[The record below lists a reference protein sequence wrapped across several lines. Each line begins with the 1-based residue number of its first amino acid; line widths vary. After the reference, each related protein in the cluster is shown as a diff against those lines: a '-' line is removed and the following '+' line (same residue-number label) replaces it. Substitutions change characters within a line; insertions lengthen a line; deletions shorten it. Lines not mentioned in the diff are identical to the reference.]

1 MWEKLKN
8 RIKKNLGLLTLIK
21 RNTEI
26 VALGFLIII
35 TIISTTYYNSS
46 KKKIYYNYKNII
58 NNIYLKKTVNHL
70 LNNLEPKFKIINHKV
85 AQGETFD
92 NILELYFI
100 KDEEIQEI
108 KKQLINKVN
117 LNKLNTN
124 HKIKFTLDQSKNII
138 KDFTFQLSNK
148 EKIYLKRNIDNNKFN
163 KKILVTKL
171 KKNTLYKENSIMQS
185 LYKSATDQKVPA
197 NIIIEF
203 ARIYG
208 FQVDFQRDIRK
219 KDSFQIMYEV
229 FKDDNGRTIET
240 GEILFANLKLSG
252 MDNSLYFFN
261 KEGSEGHYD
270 KNGKSVKKALMK
282 TPINGARLSSPFGM
296 RKHPIDGFNK
306 MHKGTDFAAPMGTPI
321 MASGDGVIKKAG
333 WCGGGG
339 NCVVIKHNSTYQT
352 VYAHMSKFAKG
363 IRSGV
368 RVKQAQ
374 VIGYVGSTGKS
385 TGPHLHYEV
394 IVNGKK
400 INSQKLKLPS
410 GKILKGEERKKFET
424 VKIKLDV
431 LKSEKIIGL
440 N

>member
-1 MWEKLKN
+1 MINILKSK
-8 RIKKNLGLLTLIK
+8 IKKNPEIFSLFILI
-21 RNTEI
+21 
-26 VALGFLIII
+26 LI
-35 TIISTTYYNSS
+35 TVISTS
-46 KKKIYYNYKNII
+46 YYNYSKNKIYDNYKIII
-58 NNIYLKKTVNHL
+58 NNIYLKKTLNHVF
-70 LNNLEPKFKIINHKV
+70 NELEPRFKKINH
-85 AQGETFD
+85 QILEGETFD
-92 NILELYFI
+92 KILEAYLI
-100 KDEEIQEI
+100 KKPEIAEI
-108 KKQLINKVN
+108 KGKISKKIN
-117 LNKLNTN
+117 LNKLNPN
-124 HKIKFTLDQSKNII
+124 QKIQFTIDQSSSQI
-138 KDFTFQLSNK
+138 KEFIFQISST
-148 EKIYLKRNIDNNKFN
+148 EKIYLSRNTKKEEFDQ
-163 KKILVTKL
+163 KILVTSLNKDIF
-171 KKNTLYKENSIMQS
+171 YKENIILQS
-185 LYKSATDQKVPA
+185 LYRSASKQKIPP

-208 FQVDFQRDIRK
+208 FQVDFQRDIK
-219 KDSFQIMYEV
+219 KRDSFQIMYEV
-229 FKDDNGRTIET
+229 FVDDNDKIIET
-240 GEILFANLKLSG
+240 GKILYANLKLSG
-252 MDNSLYFFN
+252 QDNSLYYFGKNGF
-261 KEGSEGHYD
+261 EGHYD

-321 MASGDGVIKKAG
+321 MASGDGIIKKAG

-363 IRSGV
+363 IKSGL

-374 VIGYVGSTGKS
+374 IIGYVGSTGKS

-400 INSQKLKLPS
+400 INSQTLKLPS
-410 GKILKGEERKKFET
+410 GKILKGENRKIFET
-424 VKIKLDV
+424 KKIKLDV